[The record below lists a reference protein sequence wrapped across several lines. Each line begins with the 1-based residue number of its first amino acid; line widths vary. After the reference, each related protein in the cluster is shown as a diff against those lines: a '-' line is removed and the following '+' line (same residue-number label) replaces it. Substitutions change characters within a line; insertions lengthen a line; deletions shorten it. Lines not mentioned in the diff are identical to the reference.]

1 MDFGLIAASGWA
13 SGLNVYGVALILGL
27 MGRFAGVEMPEQ
39 LTSTP
44 VLIAAAVLYAVEFV
58 ADKVPYLDNIWDA
71 IHTVVRP
78 VAAGW
83 IGYLIAGEAGISQA
97 VGAGS
102 AGLLALAG
110 HSTKATT
117 RAAANVSPEP
127 VSNIG
132 LSVFE
137 DGLVAGLMA
146 LALANPAIALVVVVV
161 LAVAGLAVV
170 YFLWRALIRVW
181 QRIAA
186 RTGAASA

>member
-1 MDFGLIAASGWA
+1 MDFGLVAASGWA

-27 MGRFAGVEMPEQ
+27 MGRFAGAEVPEQ

-44 VLIAAAVLYAVEFV
+44 VLIAASVLYAVEFV

-71 IHTVVRP
+71 VHTVVRP

-83 IGYLIAGEAGISQA
+83 IGYLIAGDAGMSEA

-102 AGLLALAG
+102 AGVLALAA
-110 HSTKATT
+110 HATKATT

-137 DGLVAGLMA
+137 DGLVAGLIA
-146 LALANPAIALVVVVV
+146 LALANPLIALVVVIV
-161 LAVAGLAVV
+161 LAVAGVV
-170 YFLWRALIRVW
+170 VVFLLWRALIRVW
-181 QRIAA
+181 RRIASRA
-186 RTGAASA
+186 PAT